1 LAEIRAEIEKMIEFD
16 DLAGLLTRTG
26 EIHGHHCVGSAM
38 GVIAAHWAM
47 KELGVKESTGMEHVL
62 AIVETNNCFSDGVQ
76 VVTGCTFGNN
86 ALIYRD
92 YGKTA
97 FTLLKRNGE
106 GVRLAAK
113 PEAGEILKNRNPEA
127 EELYRKVV
135 TDRNARLEEEERMIE
150 LNRKHC
156 YDILSIPAE
165 KIFKVERVKMEAPAR
180 YSRILGSRICA
191 KCGEKVMETKMIE
204 RDGVVLCIPCAG
216 ADYSKL
222 DWSGITLK
230 KNP

>member
-1 LAEIRAEIEKMIEFD
+1 LAEIRAEIERMIESD
-16 DLAGLLTRTG
+16 DFEGLLTRTG

-97 FTLLKRNGE
+97 FTLLKRNGD
-106 GVRLAAK
+106 GIRMVAK
-113 PEAGEILKNRNPEA
+113 REAGGILKNRDQEA

-135 TDRNARLEEEERMIE
+135 TERSATREEEERMIE

-165 KIFKVERVKMEAPAR
+165 KIFD
-180 YSRILGSRICA
+180 I
-191 KCGEKVMETKMIE
+191 
-204 RDGVVLCIPCAG
+204 
-216 ADYSKL
+216 
-222 DWSGITLK
+222 
-230 KNP
+230 